1 LTKKII
7 WAKRHTCENYLLQ
20 YSSAKA
26 FLFYYES
33 ANRGDQKESHM
44 KEVVIVSGVR
54 TAIGTFGASLKDVS
68 AIKLGAI
75 AIREVLKKVHLKPI
89 VQKELLEVSPD
100 AFKGAGMTELEKSN
114 YKWDE
119 SMQGVQVDEVIM
131 GNVIQAGQG
140 QNPGRQ
146 AMIYAGVPKETN
158 AFTINKVCA
167 SGLKAIAL
175 GAQSI
180 LAGEAEVVV
189 AGGMENM
196 SQVPY
201 AFPLGRWG
209 ARMFNQEMVDLMV
222 FDGLFEIFY
231 GYHMGLTAEN
241 IAEKFGISR
250 KEQDELGLL
259 SHQRARAAIKNGNF
273 KEEIVPVVIPQ
284 KKGDPILFDTDERPM
299 DTSLEKMGK
308 LATAFKAGGT
318 VTAGNASGI
327 NDAAAAVLLMTKEK
341 AKALN
346 LEPMGTIRS
355 YAAGGVD
362 PAYMGLGPIPAV
374 RKALKKAGVTLNDI
388 GLIELNEAFA
398 SQAIAC
404 IRELQFDMEK
414 TNVNGSGISLGHP
427 IGCSGARLIV
437 TLLHEMKR
445 RKVNLGLASLCIGGG
460 QGMAMIIEK
469 S

>member
-1 LTKKII
+1 M
-7 WAKRHTCENYLLQ
+7 R
-20 YSSAKA
+20 
-26 FLFYYES
+26 
-33 ANRGDQKESHM
+33 
-44 KEVVIVSGVR
+44 EVVIVSGAR
-54 TAIGTFGASLKDVS
+54 TAIGTFGAALKDVS

-75 AIREVLKKVHLKPI
+75 AIREVLRKVRLKPI
-89 VQKELLEVSPD
+89 VKKELIEVAPD
-100 AFKGAGMTELEKSN
+100 AFKWAGMSELEKSH
-114 YKWDE
+114 YQWDE
-119 SMQGVQVDEVIM
+119 SLQGVQVDEVIM
-131 GNVIQAGQG
+131 GNVLQAGQG
-140 QNPGRQ
+140 QNPARQ
-146 AMIYAGVPKETN
+146 AMIHAGVPKETN

-180 LAGEAEVVV
+180 LTGEAEVVV

-209 ARMFNQEMVDLMV
+209 ARMFNQEMIDLMV

-250 KEQDELGLL
+250 KDQDELGLL
-259 SHQRARAAIKNGNF
+259 SHQRARGAIKNGIF
-273 KEEIVPVVIPQ
+273 REEIIPVVIPQ
-284 KKGDPILFDTDERPM
+284 KKGEPIIFDTDERPM
-299 DTSLEKMGK
+299 DTSLEKMAK
-308 LATAFKAGGT
+308 LPTAFKPGGT

-327 NDAAAAVLLMTKEK
+327 NDAAAAVLLMSKET

-346 LEPMGTIRS
+346 LEPLGTIRS

-362 PAYMGLGPIPAV
+362 PAFMGLGPIPAV
-374 RKALKKAGVTLNDI
+374 RKALKKAGVSLNDI

-445 RKVNLGLASLCIGGG
+445 RKINLGLATLCIGGG